1 MGWFFITILLPL
13 VAPLLAL
20 LVFKLFPQ
28 VGPVPLIAPFKDGQ
42 LCWGALGFSA
52 SGLYEIFSPGGNGLA
67 STNASTGW
75 LAGMLIAA
83 LVISAM
89 IAAGGSVFPKS
100 TTAPPGVATAKHFA
114 CFFVSVVVTVSA
126 AISYLAVHYKLLE
139 NHG

>member
-28 VGPVPLIAPFKDGQ
+28 VGPMPLIAPFKDGQ

-52 SGLYEIFSPGGNGLA
+52 SGLYEIFSSGIKGWAL
-67 STNASTGW
+67 TASTGW
-75 LAGMLIAA
+75 LAGMLILI

-89 IAAGGSVFPKS
+89 IAAGGAAFPKPAVPLPGIG
-100 TTAPPGVATAKHFA
+100 TAQHFA
-114 CFFVSVVVTVSA
+114 CFFASVAITLLAGILYAVVHDT
-126 AISYLAVHYKLLE
+126 LL
-139 NHG
+139 NYHG